1 MVRHWKKLIAWSVG
15 AVALFA
21 ALGFLAVP
29 PLARSQ
35 LEKLLAEQL
44 QRPVRVERV
53 EFNPFT
59 LKAAIE
65 GVSVGGR
72 APADPPLAALR
83 RIDADLAW
91 RSVIER
97 APIVQRLTVS
107 GPQLRLAREAEGRY
121 DVDDLIE
128 KWSADPAEPPDPQA
142 PPPRFA
148 IANIVIEDGRFDF
161 EDKVLPRTHEVTGL
175 ALQIPF
181 ISSLKVHQE
190 IDVEPKLVATINGA
204 ALDLTGRSR
213 PFSATHESALDLA
226 IAPIDLAQYVG
237 YLPAGLP
244 VRPVAGVLSGE
255 LTVKFAQPEADGP
268 VVAVTGALGLAGL
281 RVQDPAGV
289 PLLSVE
295 SLKAQGLKLEPLA
308 SAYAIERL
316 SVDGAAASVHRRR
329 GEARFVER
337 VLAAVE
343 KRAAAAKE
351 DSATPGGALRW
362 SLGEFSLSAGTV
374 DLLDERF
381 EPRPLAVKLLGVSA
395 RVSGLGSDPSSS
407 VPYTLAFTLESGEKV
422 ETEGSM
428 TLEPLLVEGKVAA
441 SAVSLKNWW
450 WLAEPQLQANL
461 LDGRLSAQTGYR
473 FAVNGADA
481 DLTLGGLAAQL
492 ESLKLAQRW
501 DRREFL
507 RIDSLKLADAS
518 VDVGARRVEIGSVE
532 GNAGRLALSR
542 DRKGVM
548 NLQRLLGL
556 ADGAQPRKAVATPA
570 PASQEPGWTVG
581 LGKLSIQRWNAS
593 LTDALAGRDGDLQLS
608 QLSLSA
614 QGFDTA
620 RKDRGKVS
628 LKTRVGKV
636 GALAV
641 SGDLG
646 LSPLGGRLRID
657 ADRVGVLPAQPWFT
671 EFINAVV
678 SSGALSAKGNLG
690 FDVPARGPVRASWRG
705 DVTVSDFAAVTKE
718 ANEDLLRWKSLRAG
732 SVDFVLE
739 PLKVDV
745 GELAL
750 TGFYSRVVLSSE
762 GRLNLQD
769 VLVSS
774 AEEAEVE
781 AQAAREAREKAA
793 PARGAAA
800 QTGSGV
806 AQSWD
811 GSVQAWDGPAQAG
824 GGGAKAAPA
833 AGPPRAPSAP
843 LPVRLGKITLED
855 GSVYFTDNFIR
866 PNYSASLTELAGSV
880 STITPDTAGDV
891 QLRGKVEKTGSLE
904 IVGSLNPLAPTLFLD
919 LKAIARDIDLPPTM
933 PYSVK
938 YLGYGIEKGKLSAT
952 VHYKLED
959 RRLQAENN
967 VVLDQLTFGDKVDS
981 PTATKLPVLFAVALL
996 KDRNGVI
1003 DVDMPVRGSLD
1014 DPEFSIG
1021 GLVVRMIFNLIGK
1034 VITAPFSMLAKL
1046 GGGSADLSQIAFAPG
1061 SARLDPGTVE
1071 RLQTLAKALGDRPAL
1086 RVDLAGRAD
1095 PQGDREALM
1104 GQALQRLVKA
1114 EKAREIVRGGDPAPS
1129 LDEIQLSAEE
1139 YPRYLKQAYR
1149 RGDFE
1154 KPRNAIGLVR
1164 DQPVDEMERRLLEH
1178 VRLDEGALRAL
1189 ADQRAQAA
1197 RAWLVANG
1205 VGADRLFVVAPRLD
1219 RKGLDDKA
1227 SATAVDLSLK

>member
-1 MVRHWKKLIAWSVG
+1 
-15 AVALFA
+15 
-21 ALGFLAVP
+21 
-29 PLARSQ
+29 
-35 LEKLLAEQL
+35 
-44 QRPVRVERV
+44 
-53 EFNPFT
+53 
-59 LKAAIE
+59 
-65 GVSVGGR
+65 
-72 APADPPLAALR
+72 
-83 RIDADLAW
+83 
-91 RSVIER
+91 
-97 APIVQRLTVS
+97 
-107 GPQLRLAREAEGRY
+107 
-121 DVDDLIE
+121 
-128 KWSADPAEPPDPQA
+128 
-142 PPPRFA
+142 
-148 IANIVIEDGRFDF
+148 
-161 EDKVLPRTHEVTGL
+161 
-175 ALQIPF
+175 
-181 ISSLKVHQE
+181 
-190 IDVEPKLVATINGA
+190 
-204 ALDLTGRSR
+204 
-213 PFSATHESALDLA
+213 
-226 IAPIDLAQYVG
+226 
-237 YLPAGLP
+237 
-244 VRPVAGVLSGE
+244 
-255 LTVKFAQPEADGP
+255 
-268 VVAVTGALGLAGL
+268 VTGALGLAGL
-281 RVQDPAGV
+281 RVQDPAGA
-289 PLLSVE
+289 PLLAVE
-295 SLKAQGLKLEPLA
+295 ALQAQGLELEPLA
-308 SAYAIERL
+308 GRYAIERL
-316 SVDGAAASVHRRR
+316 SIDGPAATVHRTR
-329 GEARFVER
+329 EQPRFFER
-337 VLAAVE
+337 VLAALE
-343 KRAAAAKE
+343 KPAAAPGRAAAAPKDE
-351 DSATPGGALRW
+351 AAASKDEAAAPKSEAAASKDASAPSVRWAIGELTLSGGRLD
-362 SLGEFSLSAGTV
+362 F
-374 DLLDERF
+374 LDERF
-381 EPRPLAVKLLGVSA
+381 EPRPLALKAAGLSA
-395 RVSGLGSDPSSS
+395 RATGLGSDASRA
-407 VPYTLAFTLESGEKV
+407 VPYTLAFDLETGERI
-422 ETEGSM
+422 ETEGSL
-428 TLEPLLVEGKVAA
+428 TLEPLLVEGKAAAA
-441 SAVSLKNWW
+441 SMSLKNWW
-450 WLAEPQLQANL
+450 WIAEPQLQANL

-473 FAVNGADA
+473 FAAAGPGAG
-481 DLTLGGLAAQL
+481 LTLGGLAAQL

-507 RIDSLKLADAS
+507 RIDSMKLADAS
-518 VDVGARRVEIGSVE
+518 LDLGARRFEIGSLE
-532 GNAGRLALSR
+532 GAAGRLALSR

-548 NLQRLLGL
+548 NLQRLLGP
-556 ADGAQPRKAVATPA
+556 AGGTQSRKAAATRA

-581 LGKLSIQRWNAS
+581 LGKLSMQRWNAS

-628 LKTRVGKV
+628 LKTRVGKA
-636 GALAV
+636 GSLAV
-641 SGDLG
+641 SGDVG

-678 SSGALSAKGNLG
+678 SSGALSAKGNLA

-705 DVTVSDFAAVTKE
+705 DVTLSDFAAVTKE

-732 SVDFVLE
+732 ALDFVLE

-750 TGFYSRVVLSSE
+750 SGFYSRVVLSSE

-774 AEEAEVE
+774 AEEA
-781 AQAAREAREKAA
+781 KA
-793 PARGAAA
+793 G
-800 QTGSGV
+800 
-806 AQSWD
+806 
-811 GSVQAWDGPAQAG
+811 AQAG
-824 GGGAKAAPA
+824 GRQEQAAPA
-833 AGPPRAPSAP
+833 AGPPPAPSAP
-843 LPVRLGKITLED
+843 LPVRLGKIALED
-855 GSVYFTDNFIR
+855 GSVYFSDNFIR

-891 QLRGKVEKTGSLE
+891 QLRGKVENSGSLE

-919 LKAIARDIDLPPTM
+919 LKASARDIDLPPTT

-967 VVLDQLTFGDKVDS
+967 VVLDQLTFGEKVES

-1071 RLQTLAKALGDRPAL
+1071 RLQTLAKALADRPAL

-1104 GQALQRLVKA
+1104 RQALQRLVKA

-1189 ADQRAQAA
+1189 AGDRAQAA
-1197 RAWLVANG
+1197 RDWLVANG
-1205 VGADRLFVVAPRLD
+1205 IGADRLFVVAPRLD